1 MKEVV
6 VIGAGKIGAT
16 VAGLLAATGDYQ
28 VTLADRSPEVL
39 ARLDSDERIRIAA
52 ADVEDSS
59 KLVDLLNGQFAVLN
73 AAPFHL
79 TTVIAE
85 AARAARTHYLD
96 LTEDVAGTA
105 PCEGARGA
113 SRRSLHS
120 AVRACARASFRSW
133 PSTWRSASISSTAS
147 SFGSGHFLN
156 TPRMRSTI
164 T

>member
-28 VTLADRSPEVL
+28 VTLADRSAEAL
-39 ARLDSDERIRIAA
+39 GRLDRDERIRIAA

-59 KLVDLLNGQFAVLN
+59 KLVDLLNGRFAVIN

-79 TTVIAE
+79 TTVIAD

-96 LTEDVAGTA
+96 LTEDVGSMR
-105 PCEGARGA
+105 RGREVPA
-113 SRRSLHS
+113 D
-120 AVRACARASFRSW
+120 
-133 PSTWRSASISSTAS
+133 
-147 SFGSGHFLN
+147 G
-156 TPRMRSTI
+156 
-164 T
+164 